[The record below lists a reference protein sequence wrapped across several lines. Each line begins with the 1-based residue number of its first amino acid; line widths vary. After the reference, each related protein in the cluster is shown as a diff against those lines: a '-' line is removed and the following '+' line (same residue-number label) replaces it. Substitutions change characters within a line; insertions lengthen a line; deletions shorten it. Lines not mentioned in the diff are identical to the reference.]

1 MRSGASSSPATGP
14 AYDRTLRTEE
24 GHYLLLEASQKMFL
38 SQAEIASPVFDITA
52 YEEYCHG
59 LKIISEILRLIGK

>member
-52 YEEYCHG
+52 YEEYC
-59 LKIISEILRLIGK
+59 